1 MRLRSLAVSLS
12 VIVSIASMRDAEAV
26 SPYAIDGLRLGSSFT
41 RERGFQ
47 CKPSEQFADSI
58 FCRRDERRGRSSSI
72 TKVLHDRTGTLGYAS
87 REVRPAFFSGN
98 DISNEIKRLSTRF
111 GPVAREIRLP
121 DRENLGDMRIAI
133 WGELELEEIPPGQLR
148 EAHSPRAQT
157 VLIDHLGDIE
167 RSRRLGLPIY
177 RLKGGPGF
185 LWSAASDEDGHG
197 RLRFLFFDVGVL
209 TGTKVT
215 RKEVATPPAQSTPV
229 ESAAATSPALIT
241 ASVKEAGSGKLEKK
255 RAKAEDR
262 LPQAT
267 DDDMARAA
275 EQRRIA
281 AAERMAAA
289 ERDKARLAWDRY
301 EAEKASREARERMT
315 WMVALLSML
324 LFGIFALIHRM
335 QQPELQTS
343 TLRRLRELGSSAKAR
358 LRVPAVQQSLRSL
371 TEKLIARGHAVLSR
385 SQSLIASHPR
395 S

>member
-1 MRLRSLAVSLS
+1 MRPHSLAVSVA
-12 VIVSIASMRDAEAV
+12 VIVSIASMREAEAV

-47 CKPSEQFADSI
+47 CKPSEQFADSM

-72 TKVLHDRTGTLGYAS
+72 TKVLHDRTGTLGYVS

-121 DRENLGDMRIAI
+121 DREDFGDVRIAI

-197 RLRFLFFDVGVL
+197 RLRFLFFDAGVL

-215 RKEVATPPAQSTPV
+215 RKEVATPPAQ
-229 ESAAATSPALIT
+229 ESAAAISPALIT
-241 ASVKEAGSGKLEKK
+241 GSVKEAGGGKLEKK
-255 RAKAEDR
+255 QVKAEDR

-267 DDDMARAA
+267 NDDVARAA

-335 QQPELQTS
+335 QQAELQTS

-358 LRVPAVQQSLRSL
+358 LRLRAVQPSLRSL

>member
-1 MRLRSLAVSLS
+1 MRLRSLAVSLA
-12 VIVSIASMRDAEAV
+12 VIVSIASMREAEAV

-47 CKPSEQFADSI
+47 CKPSEQFADSM

-72 TKVLHDRTGTLGYAS
+72 TKVLHDRTGTLGYVS

-111 GPVAREIRLP
+111 GPVTREIRLP
-121 DRENLGDMRIAI
+121 DRADFGDVRIAI

-197 RLRFLFFDVGVL
+197 RLRFLFFDAGVL

-215 RKEVATPPAQSTPV
+215 RKEVATPPVQSAPV
-229 ESAAATSPALIT
+229 ESAATSPALIT
-241 ASVKEAGSGKLEKK
+241 GSVKEAGSGKLEKK
-255 RAKAEDR
+255 QVKAEDR

-267 DDDMARAA
+267 NDDRARAA

-324 LFGIFALIHRM
+324 LFGILALIHRM
-335 QQPELQTS
+335 QQAELQTS
-343 TLRRLRELGSSAKAR
+343 TLRRLRWLGSAAKAR
-358 LRVPAVQQSLRSL
+358 LRLGVVQQSLRSL
-371 TEKLIARGHAVLSR
+371 TQKLIARGHAVLSR
-385 SQSLIASHPR
+385 SQSLIASHQR

>member
-1 MRLRSLAVSLS
+1 MRLRSLAVSLA
-12 VIVSIASMRDAEAV
+12 VIVSIASMREAEAV

-47 CKPSEQFADSI
+47 CKPSEQFADSM

-72 TKVLHDRTGTLGYAS
+72 TKVLHDRTGTLGYVS

-121 DRENLGDMRIAI
+121 DRADFGDVRIAI
-133 WGELELEEIPPGQLR
+133 WGALELEEIPPGQLR

-197 RLRFLFFDVGVL
+197 RLRFLFFDAGVL

-215 RKEVATPPAQSTPV
+215 RKEVATPPVQSAPV
-229 ESAAATSPALIT
+229 ESAATSPALIT
-241 ASVKEAGSGKLEKK
+241 GSVKEAGSGKLEKK
-255 RAKAEDR
+255 QVKAEDR

-267 DDDMARAA
+267 NDDMARAA

-324 LFGIFALIHRM
+324 LFGILALIHRM

-343 TLRRLRELGSSAKAR
+343 TLRRLRELGSSPRAR
-358 LRVPAVQQSLRSL
+358 LRIPAMQQSLRSL
-371 TEKLIARGHAVLSR
+371 TEKLIARAHAVLSR